1 MSIIGEAILTASVEL
16 LVYKLASVGIRL
28 FPRQDQIRAD
38 LMKWKAMLLKIKA
51 VLADAEEKKRTDE
64 IVKLWLGELQN
75 LAFDVEDLLDEF
87 QTEAFR
93 RKLLLGN
100 GDPAAAQDQPSSSR
114 TRTSEFRKLIL
125 TCSTTFTLQSIQFDF
140 ALMSKIK
147 GINDRFQE
155 ILTEKDL
162 LNLKESS
169 AGRSRKGRQ
178 RLPTTSLVNEAKVFG
193 REAEKKEIVEL
204 LLRDDLRNDGE
215 FSVIPIIGMGGL
227 GKTTLAQLVYN
238 DARVQGHFDLKA
250 WTCVSDDFDVI
261 RLTKTILRSITKQTT
276 DDSDL
281 NLLQEELK
289 KKLSQKKFLL
299 VLDDVWNENYN
310 GWDRLRLPFEAGA
323 PGSKIIVTARNQGV
337 AAIMGTAP
345 AYQLK
350 KLSNDDCLSVFAQHS
365 LGTRDFSS
373 NKPLEEIGKKI
384 VIKCN
389 GLPLAAKTL
398 GGLLRGKLD
407 RSDWEGVLSC
417 KIWDLP
423 EERCDIIPALRVS
436 YYYLSAPLKQCF
448 AYCSLF
454 PKDYEFEEEEIILLW
469 CASGFLDHKESGN
482 PNEDLGRK
490 FFQELRSRSFFQQSS
505 NNKSRFVMHDLVND
519 LAQWA
524 AGDIYFTMEYTSE
537 VNKQQSFS
545 KNLRHLSYICGK
557 YDGVKRFEGLYDI
570 QHLRTFLRVM
580 QSNSSRG
587 YLARSI
593 LPMLFKLQRLRVFSL
608 HGYQISELPDSISDL
623 RYLRYLNLSR
633 TGIITLPES
642 VNTLYN
648 LHTLLLEG
656 CLRLKKLCADM
667 GNLIKLHH
675 LNNSYTG
682 SLEEMPLGIGKL
694 TCLQTLCNFVVGKD
708 SGSGI
713 RELKLLTHLR
723 GTLNISKLE
732 NVKDIG
738 DAKEAQLNGKKNLKV
753 LRFRWTR
760 STDGLSS
767 REAETEKDVLDMLK
781 PHENLEQICIGGYG
795 GKEFPTWLGDSLF
808 SNLATLD
815 FQDCGVCTTLPS
827 VGQLPSL
834 KHLEV
839 SGMSR
844 VKSLGSEF
852 YGNDSPIPFP
862 CLETLCFED
871 LQEWEDWIPLRS
883 GQGVEGFPKLS
894 ELRISRCSKLQG
906 TLPECLPALEMLVIG
921 GCEELSVS
929 VTSLPALCKLEING
943 CKKVVWRSATDH
955 LGSQNSVVC
964 RDASNQVFLAGPLKP
979 RLPKLEKLGINNIKN
994 ETYIWKSHNEL
1005 LQDICS
1011 LKRLTI
1017 DSCPKLQSLVAEEEK
1032 DQQQQLCELS
1042 SRLEYLELNR
1052 CEGLVKLPQSSF
1064 SLSSLREIEIYNCS
1078 SLVSFPE
1085 VALPSKLKEIQIGHC
1100 DALKSLPEAWMCDTH
1115 SSLEILNIQYCC
1127 SLTYIAAV
1135 QLPSSLK
1142 KLKIWRCDNIRTLT
1156 VEEGIQSSS
1165 GRRYTSSLL
1174 EELEI
1179 RDCPSLTC
1187 IFSQNELPATLESLE
1202 VGNLPSSL
1210 KSLDVYGCSKL
1221 ESIAERLDNN
1231 TSLETIR
1238 ISNCESPKILPSGLH
1253 NLRQLRKI
1261 SIQMCGNL
1269 ESIAERLDNNTSLED
1284 IYISECENL
1293 KILPSGLH
1301 NLHQLREIS
1310 VERCGNLVSFPEGG
1324 LPCAKVTKL
1333 CIRWCKRLEALPKG
1347 LHNLTSVQ
1355 ELRIGGEL
1363 PSLEEDGLPT
1373 KIQSLHI
1380 RGNMEIWKSMVERGR
1395 GFHRFSSMRHLEI
1408 GGCYD
1413 DMVSFPLEDKR
1424 LGTALPL
1431 PASLTS
1437 LSILLFS
1444 NLERLPSSIVDLQ
1457 NLTELRLH
1465 GCPKLKYFPEKG
1477 LPSSLLQLQIW
1488 RCPLIEE
1495 KCRKD
1500 GGQYWDLLTHIP
1512 YVKIDYK
1519 VVF

>member
-1 MSIIGEAILTASVEL
+1 
-16 LVYKLASVGIRL
+16 
-28 FPRQDQIRAD
+28 
-38 LMKWKAMLLKIKA
+38 
-51 VLADAEEKKRTDE
+51 
-64 IVKLWLGELQN
+64 
-75 LAFDVEDLLDEF
+75 
-87 QTEAFR
+87 
-93 RKLLLGN
+93 
-100 GDPAAAQDQPSSSR
+100 
-114 TRTSEFRKLIL
+114 
-125 TCSTTFTLQSIQFDF
+125 
-140 ALMSKIK
+140 
-147 GINDRFQE
+147 
-155 ILTEKDL
+155 
-162 LNLKESS
+162 
-169 AGRSRKGRQ
+169 
-178 RLPTTSLVNEAKVFG
+178 
-193 REAEKKEIVEL
+193 
-204 LLRDDLRNDGE
+204 
-215 FSVIPIIGMGGL
+215 
-227 GKTTLAQLVYN
+227 
-238 DARVQGHFDLKA
+238 
-250 WTCVSDDFDVI
+250 
-261 RLTKTILRSITKQTT
+261 
-276 DDSDL
+276 
-281 NLLQEELK
+281 
-289 KKLSQKKFLL
+289 
-299 VLDDVWNENYN
+299 
-310 GWDRLRLPFEAGA
+310 
-323 PGSKIIVTARNQGV
+323 
-337 AAIMGTAP
+337 
-345 AYQLK
+345 
-350 KLSNDDCLSVFAQHS
+350 
-365 LGTRDFSS
+365 
-373 NKPLEEIGKKI
+373 
-384 VIKCN
+384 
-389 GLPLAAKTL
+389 
-398 GGLLRGKLD
+398 
-407 RSDWEGVLSC
+407 
-417 KIWDLP
+417 
-423 EERCDIIPALRVS
+423 
-436 YYYLSAPLKQCF
+436 
-448 AYCSLF
+448 
-454 PKDYEFEEEEIILLW
+454 
-469 CASGFLDHKESGN
+469 
-482 PNEDLGRK
+482 
-490 FFQELRSRSFFQQSS
+490 
-505 NNKSRFVMHDLVND
+505 
-519 LAQWA
+519 
-524 AGDIYFTMEYTSE
+524 
-537 VNKQQSFS
+537 
-545 KNLRHLSYICGK
+545 
-557 YDGVKRFEGLYDI
+557 
-570 QHLRTFLRVM
+570 
-580 QSNSSRG
+580 
-587 YLARSI
+587 
-593 LPMLFKLQRLRVFSL
+593 
-608 HGYQISELPDSISDL
+608 
-623 RYLRYLNLSR
+623 
-633 TGIITLPES
+633 
-642 VNTLYN
+642 
-648 LHTLLLEG
+648 
-656 CLRLKKLCADM
+656 M

-694 TCLQTLCNFVVGKD
+694 TFLQTLCNFVVGKD

-738 DAKEAQLNGKKNLKV
+738 DAKEAQLDGKKNLKV

-760 STDGLSS
+760 STNGLSS

-781 PHENLEQICIGGYG
+781 PHENLEQFCISGYE
-795 GKEFPTWLGDSLF
+795 GKQFPTWLGDSSF
-808 SNLATLD
+808 SNLATLN
-815 FQDCGVCTTLPS
+815 FEDCGVCTTLPS

-883 GQGVEGFPKLS
+883 GQGVEGFPKLR

-1210 KSLDVYGCSKL
+1210 KSLD
-1221 ESIAERLDNN
+1221 
-1231 TSLETIR
+1231 
-1238 ISNCESPKILPSGLH
+1238 
-1253 NLRQLRKI
+1253 
-1261 SIQMCGNL
+1261 
-1269 ESIAERLDNNTSLED
+1269 
-1284 IYISECENL
+1284 
-1293 KILPSGLH
+1293 
-1301 NLHQLREIS
+1301 
-1310 VERCGNLVSFPEGG
+1310 
-1324 LPCAKVTKL
+1324 
-1333 CIRWCKRLEALPKG
+1333 RLEALPKG